1 MAKIPAR
8 GINPALKKAT
18 ENLAKKAQVDDAIKG
33 VKKVMSQTAKSTKPV
48 QQFIDDTLSINVPR
62 RANGRKI
69 RKSAK
74 ESAHVFV
81 NNIDD
86 IKANEIIS
94 DEAIKRT
101 KLINE
106 NRQRSSDLRKK
117 FSKRAA
123 SSTDEAFRNGE
134 ISSMRQQLKNN
145 SRDLSDRGSRLEERQ
160 RIKNSPNESFV
171 RRQQAQNTKA
181 TNANISSIGTKSQ
194 SGRNVSAKNIDT
206 KSNPNNWVY
215 KLAAAGVGG
224 GMVLSMSSNKGQQA
238 NSQLYGQGGY

>member
-1 MAKIPAR
+1 MAKIPVR

-33 VKKVMSQTAKSTKPV
+33 VRKVMSQTAKSTKPV

-62 RANGRKI
+62 RANGRRI
-69 RKSAK
+69 QKSAK
-74 ESAHVFV
+74 ESASVFV

-86 IKANEIIS
+86 IKVNEIIS

-101 KLINE
+101 RMVNQ

-117 FSKRAA
+117 FSKRTA
-123 SSTDEAFRNGE
+123 SNTDEAFRNGE

-145 SRDLSDRGSRLEERQ
+145 SRDVSDRGSRLEERQ
-160 RIKNSPNESFV
+160 RIKNSPNESFA
-171 RRQQAQNTKA
+171 RRQQAQNTRS
-181 TNANISSIGTKSQ
+181 TNTNTSSIGTKSP
-194 SGRNVSAKNIDT
+194 SGGNASAKNTDT
-206 KSNPNNWVY
+206 KANANNWVY
-215 KLAAAGVGG
+215 KAAGAGVGG
-224 GMVLSMSSNKGQQA
+224 GIVLSMFNNRGQQP